1 MTEKMFNIGKIINTH
16 GVRGEV
22 KIKRITDFAERF
34 QAGETVYIKENEE
47 TAIPLI
53 IAHHRIHKGFDLL
66 TFEGMDNINDVE
78 KYKGLYLQIH
88 EEQQA
93 ELEENEYYYHEIIGC
108 KVYTAADEEL
118 GTIKEI
124 LAPGANDVWVLQR
137 AGKKDAYIPYI
148 ESVVKRVDVEEKRIM
163 IEPMEGLLD

>member
-1 MTEKMFNIGKIINTH
+1 MLGKLFNIGKIINTH

-22 KIKRITDFAERF
+22 KIKRITDFEERF
-34 QAGETVYIKENEE
+34 NVGETVYIKDED
-47 TAIPLI
+47 TTIPLI
-53 IAHHRIHKGFDLL
+53 IASHRIHKGFDLI

-78 KYKGLYLQIH
+78 KYKGHYLQIH
-88 EEQQA
+88 EDQQT
-93 ELEENEYYYHEIIGC
+93 ELGENEYYYHEIIGC
-108 KVYTAADEEL
+108 TVYTTTDEKL

-137 AGKKDAYIPYI
+137 PGKKDAYIPYI
-148 ESVVKRVDVEEKRIM
+148 ESVVKSIDVQERKIF

>member
-1 MTEKMFNIGKIINTH
+1 MADKMFNIGKIINTH

-22 KIKRITDFAERF
+22 KIKRITDFEERF
-34 QAGETVYIKENEE
+34 RIGETVYIKDKE
-47 TAIPLI
+47 TTLPLI
-53 IAHHRIHKGFDLL
+53 IASHRIHKGFDLI

-78 KYKGLYLQIH
+78 KYKGHYLQIH
-88 EEQQA
+88 EDQQT

-108 KVYTAADEEL
+108 TVYTTADEKL

-137 AGKKDAYIPYI
+137 PGKKDAYIPYI
-148 ESVVKRVDVEEKRIM
+148 ESVVKRIDLQEKSIF